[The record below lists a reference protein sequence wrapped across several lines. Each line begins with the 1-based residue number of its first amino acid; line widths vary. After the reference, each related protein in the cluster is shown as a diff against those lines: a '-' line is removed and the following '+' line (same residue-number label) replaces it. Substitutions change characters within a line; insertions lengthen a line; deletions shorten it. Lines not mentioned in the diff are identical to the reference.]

1 VRYFSDHLGT
11 CSRFTLHASR
21 SEASRGP
28 APRARVIFLGT
39 PEFAVP
45 SLLRLLAAPQVEV
58 ALVVTQPDRPAGRGR
73 RLTAS
78 PVKARALEHGL
89 PVFQPERL
97 RGAAVIER
105 LAAADADLFVIAA
118 YGQILRQPIL
128 DLPARGCLNVHP
140 SLLPRHRGPAPI
152 AAAILAGD
160 DETGAT
166 IMLTDAGMDTGP
178 ILTQRRLALTGRET
192 AASLTPPLASLGA
205 DLLVETIPRWLRGEV
220 EPRAQDPALATYS
233 RLFTRADGL
242 IDWSRPAVELSRQIR
257 ALNPWP
263 RAYTHA
269 GPARLLLLD
278 AVPLPPEPAEGIP
291 ATAPGTV
298 VAGPDVGFVVATGRG
313 ALRVLEVQ
321 PEGRRPMP
329 GADFLRARRDL
340 VGATLT
346 AEARAS
352 ARGT

>member
-1 VRYFSDHLGT
+1 MKRE
-11 CSRFTLHASR
+11 SRFCPFTPHAPRSTPSSR
-21 SEASRGP
+21 PS
-28 APRARVIFLGT
+28 PRARVVFLGT

-45 SLLRLLAAPQVEV
+45 ALLQLLAAPEIEV
-58 ALVVTQPDRPAGRGR
+58 ALVVTQPDQPAGRGR

-97 RGAAVIER
+97 RGAAALER

-118 YGQILRQPIL
+118 YGQILRQPVL

-140 SLLPRHRGPAPI
+140 SLLPHHRGPAPI

-192 AASLTPPLASLGA
+192 TASLTPRLASLGA
-205 DLLVETIPRWLRGEV
+205 DLLVETIPRWLRGEI
-220 EPRAQDPALATYS
+220 EPLEQDPALATYS

-242 IDWSRPAVELSRQIR
+242 VDWSRPAVELSRQIR

-269 GPARLLLLD
+269 GAARLLLLD
-278 AVPLPPEPAEGIP
+278 AVPLPPDSADGTPA
-291 ATAPGTV
+291 AAPGTV
-298 VAGPDVGFVVATGRG
+298 IAGRDGGFVVATGRG
-313 ALRVLEVQ
+313 ALLALEVQ
-321 PEGRRPMP
+321 SEGRRPMP
-329 GADFLRARRDL
+329 GAHFLRARRDL
-340 VGATLT
+340 VGANLT
-346 AEARAS
+346 AEARTS